1 MGKGMLATLLAG
13 AMLAATTASVL
24 AQSFPSKP
32 IRMIVPFSPGGAVDV
47 FGRAVGQKLQERLG
61 QPVIV
66 ENKPGAGG
74 NIGTEFVARSAPD
87 GYTVLV
93 TQDAIS
99 AAPWLYKSLPF
110 DVMKDFAPIGI
121 GAALPMAVVA
131 ANKLPVTSISELIA
145 YGRANPGKLSYATPG
160 IGTPHHMAT
169 EWFMHRTGIEMVHVA
184 YKGSA
189 GILPDLMSGEVQV
202 VFGALNWAAPLVHAG
217 KIRLIAV
224 AEHQRLPQFKDVPTV
239 NETLPEFE
247 VKLWFGLMAPAGTP
261 NAVVTLLSDEQRTIV
276 NTPEVRERLA
286 GMGFYSNPTSAA
298 EMRQTMIAD
307 FERFGTVV
315 KAARIQPQ

>member
-1 MGKGMLATLLAG
+1 MKKGMLATLLAG

-47 FGRAVGQKLQERLG
+47 FGRAVGQKLQERFG
-61 QPVIV
+61 QPVIM

-74 NIGTEFVARSAPD
+74 NIGAEFVARSAPD

-145 YGRANPGKLSYATPG
+145 HGRANPGKLSYATPG

-169 EWFMHRTGIEMVHVA
+169 ELFMHRTGVKMVHVA

-315 KAARIQPQ
+315 KAAGIQRQ

>member
-1 MGKGMLATLLAG
+1 MKNGMFVALFAG
-13 AMLAATTASVL
+13 AMLAAASVL

-32 IRMIVPFSPGGAVDV
+32 IRLIVPFSPGGAVDV
-47 FGRAVGQKLQERLG
+47 FGRAVGQKLQERFG
-61 QPVIV
+61 QPVIM

-74 NIGTEFVARSAPD
+74 NIGAEFVARSTPD
-87 GYTVLV
+87 GYTLLV
-93 TQDAIS
+93 TQDALS

-110 DVMKDFAPIGI
+110 HVMKDFAPIGI

-145 YGRANPGKLSYATPG
+145 HGRANPGKLSYATPG

-169 EWFMHRTGIEMVHVA
+169 ELFMHRTGVKMVHVA

-202 VFGALNWAAPLVHAG
+202 VFGALNWAAPLVQAG

-224 AEHQRLPQFKDVPTV
+224 AERRRLPQFKDVPTV

-247 VKLWFGLMAPAGTP
+247 VKLWFGLMAPAGSP
-261 NAVVTLLSDEQRTIV
+261 DAVVTLLSDEQRTIV

-315 KAARIQPQ
+315 KAAGIQRQ

>member
-1 MGKGMLATLLAG
+1 MKKGMLATLLAG

-32 IRMIVPFSPGGAVDV
+32 NRMIVPFSPGGAVDV

-169 EWFMHRTGIEMVHVA
+169 EWFMHRTGIAMVHVA

-202 VFGALNWAAPLVHAG
+202 VFGALNWAAPLVQAG

-224 AEHQRLPQFKDVPTV
+224 AERRRLPQFKDVPTV

-247 VKLWFGLMAPAGTP
+247 VKLWFGLMAPAGSP
-261 NAVVTLLSDEQRTIV
+261 DAVVTLLSDEQRTIV

-315 KAARIQPQ
+315 KAAGIQRQ